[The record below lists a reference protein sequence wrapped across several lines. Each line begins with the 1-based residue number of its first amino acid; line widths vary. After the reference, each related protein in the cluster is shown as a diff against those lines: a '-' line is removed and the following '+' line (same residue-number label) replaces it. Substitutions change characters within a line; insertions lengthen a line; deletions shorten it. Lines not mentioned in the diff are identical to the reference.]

1 METLPDVEK
10 VWCAAGPTAHS
21 ACFGD
26 VTYQENESSL
36 KYCIL
41 HFPEMKSSWT
51 FLQAIRQKLD
61 AEDFNFYGVSFP
73 IPYDHMFRERQFPKT
88 ADFSYC
94 DFKTGVSFRKCTF
107 EKGVKFTGA
116 TFHRSTDFT
125 FSIFTEI
132 AEFEKAVFEQDVD
145 FSGAD
150 FECEANFSEAIFED
164 VASFAA
170 GFSKDASFSN
180 VHFHEM
186 AEFTDAEFV
195 GGADFVGAT
204 FHKEG
209 DFSNVVFD
217 GEVSFN
223 LSEIRDSIFFGR
235 PDGGREAFGD
245 RSTLSLE
252 NARIDKPELFSFY
265 CTRLKPG
272 WFVNVD
278 ASKFNFTN
286 VSWAEKGIKQNL
298 SWYGPSHQLLAIA
311 YRRLAINAE
320 ENHRYGE
327 ASEFRYLA
335 MDVRRFERKSRI
347 PWRKFAIWE
356 LTWWYWLASGYGEKI
371 GRALIGLVSLWAL
384 FGVLY
389 CFVGFSRWSPEASS
403 PEAATTIVRDS
414 VGSPLSFGDGLMY
427 SAQVMT
433 LQKPKPEPA
442 SRTAKTLV
450 LLETFSVPIQ
460 AALLALAIRR
470 KFIR

>member
-1 METLPDVEK
+1 MEMLPDVEK

-26 VTYQENESSL
+26 VTYSENESSL

-51 FLQAIRQKLD
+51 FLQAIRHKLD
-61 AEDFNFYGVSFP
+61 AEDFDFYGVSFP
-73 IPYDHMFRERQFPKT
+73 IPYDHMFRERKFPKR

-94 DFKTGVSFRKCTF
+94 DFKAGVSFKKCIF
-107 EKGVKFTGA
+107 EQGVEFKGA
-116 TFHRSTDFT
+116 RFHRSADFT
-125 FSIFTEI
+125 FSIFKAI
-132 AEFEKAVFEQDVD
+132 AEFDETVFDKEVD
-145 FSGAD
+145 FTGAD
-150 FECEANFSEAIFED
+150 FECQANFSNAIFED
-164 VASFAA
+164 VASIAG
-170 GFSKDASFSN
+170 GFSKDADFFN
-180 VHFHEM
+180 AEFHEM
-186 AEFTDAEFV
+186 AEFTDAEFLE
-195 GGADFVGAT
+195 GANFIGAI
-204 FHKEG
+204 FHKEAN
-209 DFSNVVFD
+209 FSNVVFD

-245 RSTLSLE
+245 RSALSLE
-252 NARIDKPELFSFY
+252 NARVDKPELFSFY

-272 WFVNVD
+272 WFINVD

-286 VSWAEKGIKQNL
+286 VSWPERGIKQNV
-298 SWYGPSHQLLAIA
+298 SSYGPSHRLLAIA

-335 MDVRRFERKSRI
+335 MDVRRFEPTRRI
-347 PWRKFAIWE
+347 PWRKLAIWE
-356 LTWWYWLASGYGEKI
+356 LTWWYWLASGYGEKL
-371 GRALIGLVSLWAL
+371 GRAFIGLVGLWVL
-384 FGVLY
+384 FGLLY

-403 PEAATTIVRDS
+403 PEAATTVVRES
-414 VGSPLSFGDGLMY
+414 VGSALSFGDGLMY

-433 LQKPKPEPA
+433 LQKPKPDPT

-450 LLETFSVPIQ
+450 LLETVSVPIQ